1 MEEHQPLRQEADEK
15 SAQWLNWVA
24 QTDSLVAEM
33 LARREGQPIPVDDLL
48 KADRAELEKRVF
60 NEI

>member
-33 LARREGQPIPVDDLL
+33 LARREGQPIHVDDLL
-48 KADRAELEKRVF
+48 KADRAELEERVF